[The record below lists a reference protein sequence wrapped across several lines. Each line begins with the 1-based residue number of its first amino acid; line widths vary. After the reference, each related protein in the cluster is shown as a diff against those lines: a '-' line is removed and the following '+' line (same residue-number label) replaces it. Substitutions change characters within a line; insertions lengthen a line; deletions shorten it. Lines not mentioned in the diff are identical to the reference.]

1 MIHFC
6 KALDNLLYRNNYCVK
21 KNVICFKTSIVS
33 HYEILWLLLLF
44 SVLYIIVII
53 VMSVTISTLLYVTKG
68 TRKKRG
74 LRNKMDIFMKCLVSL
89 DTIILF
95 PIIVQ

>member
-1 MIHFC
+1 MS
-6 KALDNLLYRNNYCVK
+6 KT
-21 KNVICFKTSIVS
+21 NVICFKTSIVS

-44 SVLYIIVII
+44 SVLYIVVII

-89 DTIILF
+89 DTITFF

>member
-1 MIHFC
+1 MS
-6 KALDNLLYRNNYCVK
+6 KT
-21 KNVICFKTSIVS
+21 NVICFKTSIVS

-44 SVLYIIVII
+44 SVLYIVVII

-74 LRNKMDIFMKCLVSL
+74 LRNKMDIFMNN
-89 DTIILF
+89 ILEHY
-95 PIIVQ
+95 IREK

>member
-89 DTIILF
+89 DTTILF

>member
-1 MIHFC
+1 
-6 KALDNLLYRNNYCVK
+6 
-21 KNVICFKTSIVS
+21 
-33 HYEILWLLLLF
+33 
-44 SVLYIIVII
+44 
-53 VMSVTISTLLYVTKG
+53 MSVTISTLLYVTTG

-89 DTIILF
+89 DTIVFL

>member
-6 KALDNLLYRNNYCVK
+6 KALDNLLYRNNNCVK
-21 KNVICFKTSIVS
+21 KNIICFKTSIVS

-44 SVLYIIVII
+44 SVLYII

-89 DTIILF
+89 DTITFF

>member
-1 MIHFC
+1 MS
-6 KALDNLLYRNNYCVK
+6 
-21 KNVICFKTSIVS
+21 CFKTSIVS

>member
-44 SVLYIIVII
+44 FVLCIVVII
-53 VMSVTISTLLYVTKG
+53 VMSVTINTLLYVTKG
-68 TRKKRG
+68 TRKKPG

-89 DTIILF
+89 DIITFF

>member
-1 MIHFC
+1 MC
-6 KALDNLLYRNNYCVK
+6 Q

-89 DTIILF
+89 DTTILF